1 MGNEKRWRFVLL
13 LLVLAAGSVVM
24 GSWQLLDREKETTD
38 DLPELVVYSPHPAE
52 FTQPLLDEFEK
63 EAGVQVRLVN
73 GGTGKLL
80 QRVRE
85 EQENPQ
91 ADILWGG
98 SVSMI
103 KPDADLFAAY
113 ESINETMMR
122 PEFQNREG
130 YMTRF
135 TDVPSVLLVNTDLA
149 GEGKIEGYEDLLNPR
164 LHGKIAM
171 ADPALSSS
179 SYEQLINMLY
189 AMGKG
194 NPEDGW
200 DYIRSLADNLDGNL
214 LESSAAVYD
223 GVARGRYV
231 VGCTFEEAALT
242 YQRSGA
248 PVRIVYMK
256 EGVISEPDGVYIV
269 RNAKH
274 LAAAKQFVDFITG
287 HGAQSFIARNLHRR
301 SVRKDVAAPE
311 GLQEKDDL
319 VMISANAGD
328 TEEIRQ
334 EWLERFRMI
343 FHGKKG

>member
-1 MGNEKRWRFVLL
+1 MGNEKRWRLVLL
-13 LLVLAAGSVVM
+13 LLVLTAGMVVL
-24 GSWQLLDREKETTD
+24 GSWQWLDREEMAD
-38 DLPELVVYSPHPAE
+38 DLPDLVVYSPHPAE

-63 EAGVQVRLVN
+63 EAGVRVRLVN

-91 ADILWGG
+91 VDVLWGG
-98 SVSMI
+98 AVSMI
-103 KPDADLFAAY
+103 KPDAGLFAEY
-113 ESINETMMR
+113 ETVNENMMR
-122 PEFQNREG
+122 PEFKNREG
-130 YMTRF
+130 CLTRF
-135 TDVPSVLLVNTDLA
+135 TDVPSVLLVNTDLV
-149 GEGKIEGYEDLLNPR
+149 GDWKIEGYEDLLDPR

-214 LESSAAVYD
+214 LESSADVYD

-242 YQRSGA
+242 YQRAGA

-274 LAAAKQFVDFITG
+274 LAAAKKFVDFITG

-311 GLQEKDDL
+311 GLQEKDNL
-319 VMISANAGD
+319 VMISADAGD

-334 EWLERFRMI
+334 EWLERFCRI
-343 FHGKKG
+343 FHGEKG

>member
-1 MGNEKRWRFVLL
+1 MKREKCWRWALV
-13 LLVLAAGSVVM
+13 LLVLVAGILVL
-24 GSWQLLDREKETTD
+24 GSWQLLGQEEEQAE
-38 DLPELVVYSPHPAE
+38 DLPELVIYSPHPLE

-63 EAGVQVRLVN
+63 EAGVRVRLIN

-80 QRVRE
+80 QRVKE

-103 KPDADLFAAY
+103 KPDAGLFEDY
-113 ESINETMMR
+113 ESVNEPMMR
-122 PEFQNREG
+122 PEFKNREG
-130 YMTRF
+130 SMTRF

-149 GEGKIEGYEDLLNPR
+149 GDWSIEGYEDLLNPR

-171 ADPALSSS
+171 ADPAVSSS

-194 NPEDGW
+194 NPERGW
-200 DYIRSLADNLDGNL
+200 DYVGSLAANLDGRL
-214 LESSAAVYD
+214 LERSADVYD

-242 YQRSGA
+242 YQRAGA

-256 EGVISEPDGVYIV
+256 EGVISEPDGVYIL

-274 LAAAKQFVDFITG
+274 IAVAKQFVDFITG

-311 GLQEKDDL
+311 GLQEKDNL
-319 VMISANAGD
+319 VMLSAAAGD
-328 TEEIRQ
+328 IGEVRQ
-334 EWLERFRMI
+334 QWLERFRRI
-343 FHGKKG
+343 FHGEKE